1 MIHLGRLSLRD
12 PEDVSAARHKVLGLA
27 RALNFDVVP
36 ATRIAFAVSE
46 QSRLLVQ
53 TGRRAELD
61 VSLDPGDGAAAL
73 VLQFRDSEAIPRAP
87 GLAEVF
93 DSAQA
98 GAARS
103 RGVFALTWRAGVPPS
118 GYGFDE
124 RLLQGERARLAEK
137 TRTQLLEE
145 LQAKNR
151 ELERYTSQLEAMVA
165 ARTAELRGAYDK
177 IKKDLETAADYVRR
191 LIPGPCDRPV
201 AVRWQYVPSA
211 DLGGDIFGYH
221 AVGPDHFA
229 VYLLDV
235 TGHGVD
241 SALLAVSVA
250 NVIRSASLPGVD
262 FRRPGQ
268 VLRGLNDAFPM
279 EKFGEKLFTI
289 WYGVIDHAAGTL
301 RWAGGGHPDA
311 LLYAPRSSAPVRL
324 PSDGPMLGMIPGLEF
339 EDREVAVPP
348 ASRLFVYS
356 DGAHEI
362 HTPGG
367 ETWEFRAFI
376 DYVSQ
381 ICHAEDPLKDLLDHV
396 RGLRGSDQLDDDF
409 SALEV
414 CF

>member
-1 MIHLGRLSLRD
+1 VIHLGRLSLCY
-12 PEDVSAARHKVLGLA
+12 PEDVSAARQKVLGLA
-27 RALNFDVVP
+27 RSLNFDVVP

-53 TGRRAELD
+53 NGRRAELD
-61 VSLDPGDGAAAL
+61 VSLGQGDGNASL
-73 VLQFRDSEAIPRAP
+73 VLQFRDSEAIARAP
-87 GLAEVF
+87 GLAGVF

-98 GAARS
+98 AAS
-103 RGVFALTWRAGVPPS
+103 KSLGGFTLTCRVGVPPS

-151 ELERYTSQLEAMVA
+151 ELERYNSQLEAIVA
-165 ARTAELRGAYDK
+165 ERTAELRGAYDK

-221 AVGPDHFA
+221 AIGPDHFA

-241 SALLAVSVA
+241 SALLAVSVV

-268 VLRGLNDAFPM
+268 VLQGLNDAFPM
-279 EKFGEKLFTI
+279 EKFGDKMFTI
-289 WYGVIDHAAGTL
+289 WYGVIDHSAGTL

-311 LLYAPRSSAPVRL
+311 LLYAPRSATPIRL
-324 PSDGPMLGMIPGLEF
+324 PSEGPMVGMIPGLEF
-339 EDREVAVPP
+339 PDRVVAVPP
-348 ASRLFVYS
+348 AARLFVYS

-367 ETWEFRAFI
+367 ETWEFEAFI
-376 DYVSQ
+376 EYVSQ
-381 ICHAEDPLKDLLDHV
+381 ISHAENPLQDLLNHV
-396 RGLRGSDQLDDDF
+396 RGLRGFDQLDDDF
-409 SALEV
+409 SALV
-414 CF
+414 VNF